1 VDIHPDMR
9 SRRARGVTILTL
21 VGVVLVA
28 ASLAG
33 APAAAS
39 RDAPVS
45 AAGAPAE
52 VECRGSVAL
61 CRARV
66 SLAGGARNRRV
77 VVRLSGPD
85 LALASARPN
94 RRSLRGAYLLEKRHL
109 SADGLRYV
117 VRLTADQAIPRGSFV
132 ILTFRAPARPRLRW
146 KACEDAPTVQ
156 CATLRVPLN
165 WSRPQGPKVSLALT
179 RRPAADRSRRVGSLL
194 FNCGGPGCPGAQ
206 VVKALPDVFTQQL
219 RDRFDIVGFDPRA
232 TGESTPI
239 RCGLPSSDPTIPIYP
254 ATEADFNRLVTFNT
268 ALARSCRQ
276 MSGDYLMNVGSSQV
290 IRDMEAI
297 RASLRDGKL
306 NWLGLSYGTMLGALY
321 AERYPKRI
329 RTMAIDGLLD
339 RGLSEPGMLAAE
351 ARAAEDGF
359 ERWAAWCTTSTECP
373 LQGQDVL
380 KVWDDLIAAANRSP
394 IPAANVNRGVT
405 GEEIQNTTDGELLL
419 FKRPTPFAPGVSW
432 LSIGPAIVKALN
444 GDASDFA
451 DQSGTPPTDPAYGER
466 AISCLEL
473 PTQVRNFAEFVGR
486 TTIARIIAPHL
497 GGANQTGRVI
507 TQCIGW
513 PRPRSNPRHFL
524 NIKGAPPALIVN
536 ATHDPSTSYVWALS
550 VQAQFPR
557 SVLLTRDGDGH
568 TSYLSSP
575 CAQAAID
582 RYLIERAVPSP
593 GTVCH
598 D

>member
-1 VDIHPDMR
+1 MDVHHDMG
-9 SRRARGVTILTL
+9 SRRARGITILTL

-28 ASLAG
+28 ASQAG
-33 APAAAS
+33 APAAAAS
-39 RDAPVS
+39 RDALVR
-45 AAGAPAE
+45 AHG
-52 VECRGSVAL
+52 
-61 CRARV
+61 ARV
-66 SLAGGARNRRV
+66 
-77 VVRLSGPD
+77 
-85 LALASARPN
+85 
-94 RRSLRGAYLLEKRHL
+94 E
-109 SADGLRYV
+109 
-117 VRLTADQAIPRGSFV
+117 
-132 ILTFRAPARPRLRW
+132 FRAPAPPRLRW

-156 CATLRVPLN
+156 CATLRVPVN
-165 WSRPQGPKVSLALT
+165 WSRPQRPTVSLALT

-206 VVKALPDVFTQQL
+206 VVKMLPDVFTDTL
-219 RDRFDIVGFDPRA
+219 RERFDIVGFDPRA
-232 TGESTPI
+232 TGDSTPI

-254 ATEADFNRLVTFNT
+254 ATEADYNRLVAFNK

-276 MSGDYLMNVGSSQV
+276 MSGAYLMNVGSSQV

-329 RTMAIDGLLD
+329 RTLALDGLLD

-359 ERWAAWCTTSTECP
+359 ERWAAWCATSPECP

-380 KVWDDLIAAANRSP
+380 KVWDDLIAAADSSP
-394 IPAANVNRGVT
+394 IPASSVNRGVS
-405 GEEIQNTTDGELLL
+405 GEEIQNTTDGVFLL
-419 FKRPTPFAPGVSW
+419 FKRPTAFAPVSW

-444 GDASDFA
+444 GDASEFA
-451 DQSGTPPTDPAYGER
+451 DESGTPPKDPAYGER

-473 PTQVRNFAEFVGR
+473 PTQVHNFAEFVGR

-550 VQAQFPR
+550 VQAQIPR

-568 TSYLSSP
+568 TSYLSSQ
-575 CAQAAID
+575 CAQEAID
-582 RYLIERAVPSP
+582 RYLIDRVLPSP